1 MVQRETDVIGAEPSL
16 GKNTT
21 VTTNGINNQYDNMK
35 MVKQG
40 QFVLP
45 HRGGAGAVGGAR
57 VGTLGLQPGCSGRG
71 GPLWHLVPLS
81 KLHSGQAC
89 SSPSVALLSLSVTCQ
104 NCCLC

>member
-16 GKNTT
+16 ENNTT

-45 HRGGAGAVGGAR
+45 RRGGAGAVGGVEGGDAGIAAWVQR
-57 VGTLGLQPGCSGRG
+57 QRG
-71 GPLWHLVPLS
+71 AIV
-81 KLHSGQAC
+81 AF
-89 SSPSVALLSLSVTCQ
+89 SSLIKVA
-104 NCCLC
+104 

>member
-1 MVQRETDVIGAEPSL
+1 MSL
-16 GKNTT
+16 WNGTKRDRCHRCRAKFGKNTT

-45 HRGGAGAVGGAR
+45 RRGGAGAVGGSR

-71 GPLWHLVPLS
+71 VPLWHLVPLS

-89 SSPSVALLSLSVTCQ
+89 SSPAGGIAVSQCHMS
-104 NCCLC
+104 